1 LKPYRSLRFLILV
14 ALPVAGLFI
23 AGLTA
28 RGNLVEWLQNL
39 EGSGR
44 FEAVFF
50 RTVTLLGSPVS
61 VRRLPAEARNALNDL
76 VSKSPNDAE
85 LYRMRA
91 RADQAQLDFT
101 AEEADWQKYAQL
113 APDKVDA
120 QLQLADFYHRRLRP
134 LDEIKALAAA
144 AQTPSSPA
152 DELLPVNQQRAWQ
165 TFERIFEVIRLQ
177 ALPDT
182 LSIAQYNAWLARY
195 PEEAATY
202 SRFFDF
208 LIARKNFVEAERLI
222 GRYAKAFP
230 RDKVFPIEARATL
243 AYKRGSTDE
252 ALALYDRSFQPLWP
266 PELVQD
272 YFNLLKETHSL
283 REFLSRARA
292 AVTAN
297 PSDVTAAARLF
308 YYYQQQGNLGEAQRA
323 LVEYRLR
330 MEKTNTVWKGD
341 QLWTLS
347 RLFDGIHAY
356 NDAARGY
363 YALYSLPGAEPAL
376 QEKALAGIANLLLTA
391 PEQPLEFGSNSIS
404 FLRDIGSMDP
414 YPGFLNGILS
424 LLLNSQSPAFQYSQ
438 AEGTAVA
445 YFHRARAADLIALFD
460 KRFPKSGERSELHA
474 KLLDTYAVY
483 GVDDAILRAGRQ
495 FLDSFPKAPQRVHV
509 AMLMANSFAR
519 NNMVKEELALYDQL
533 LGELAARADHVP
545 LGEGARADTSL
556 AQQPPPTEQP
566 GSEEA
571 APEEASEAT
580 TEPPAVPGG
589 VSGAGQRVGRPIRH
603 PAFQAR
609 VREARRQAG
618 GARSPEYSQVLERY
632 ISRLVALRRPLAVL
646 ELFRREMD
654 HNPNDPGLY
663 ERLATFLEQNRM
675 DERIEAVYKKA
686 LQQFPDRSWYQ
697 KLARWYLRRHERQQF
712 EELSR
717 QVIQT
722 FSGTELEEYFRSV
735 VSRGP
740 VIPQMYVQLNL
751 YAHERFP
758 HNLTFVRNLLEAY
771 RSKPTYNPQAWV
783 ALIGQEWFYGDDLR
797 SAFFLYLSSSGRL
810 DPELQTVRATNL
822 QAGAGRWNELAQA
835 NPAAAQFIAE
845 AEIWRSH
852 FEAAAPVSKAIAET
866 YPSDA
871 ELGERAS
878 SVFRSLAPFNPQY
891 TDIAA
896 GIEETLS
903 KASPG
908 DRDLLIRIGDIY
920 ADREMFAKA
929 RPYWNRVP
937 ELEPGNSD
945 GYLESATVFWDYFL
959 FPDTLR
965 VINDARKKFSNPA
978 LFAYEAGAV
987 YEGQR
992 DYGRAVGEY
1001 LKGALASAENS
1012 PARDRL
1018 LRLVKRSSL
1027 RGAIEQATEK
1037 AASSANPDWNAVSLR
1052 IAVLEALNRRAEL
1065 ESFLT
1070 HLAQDTS
1077 SLELLA
1083 QIQPLA
1089 DRYGFDN
1096 VRILT
1101 LERQIGLMTDPVEK
1115 LQLRLQL
1122 ARFYESK
1129 NQMEQARALMES
1141 LYSENPLL
1149 LGVVRST
1156 VDFYWRNKIWDPA
1169 IDTLLKAA
1177 KSAYPTLGEQLSFE
1191 AAGKATEV
1199 KEYARA
1205 RELLTPLLQNQ
1216 PYNAEYLAALA
1227 DTYAREGDDKSLR
1240 DFYLA
1245 KIQAFRDANLPAEE
1259 RTARIAALRRGLIP
1273 ALARLKDF
1281 AAAVDQYIEILNKFP
1296 EDEGLAQEAAA
1307 FAERNGRRKQ
1317 LLEYYTKATADS
1329 PKDFRWPMVLAR
1341 IETYFEDYSAAIA
1354 SYVRARTVRPDRT
1367 DLLTAQANLE
1377 ERLMRFDDA
1386 RKSYSRL
1393 YELAYENPAWMEK
1406 VAELEA
1412 RQGHTDAAVAA
1423 LKKALVEGRP
1433 EKPELY
1439 FAAADRLAGWNML
1452 EQARQFAERGVT
1464 LAGKDL
1470 LIQPAGTNG
1479 LLTYV
1484 TVLTR
1489 LRDYS
1494 TAYARLREAAKAAR
1508 DQQVQP
1514 NLNPFLSALG
1524 GVVKEYYTPEEN
1536 SAFADFL
1543 LKQKEGMEATD
1554 FNETLIPLAQ
1564 YAGLTDLEARWRY
1577 EVMMASSGS
1586 PQAQIMETRLG
1597 ELQKQR
1603 MRFNEY
1609 GAQLE
1614 AYGKA
1619 LPHKLDYILQ
1629 EAADSYG
1636 SVGNTAAELR
1646 ALQEAFDRQGLDA
1659 QHLRR
1664 YLELVSRASPE
1675 QLVTIA
1681 GGAHADPVRDAAATS
1696 ALATGKVDL
1705 ALRAIAARGGGL
1717 PPVWTRA
1724 YTGLVGL
1731 YYSDA
1736 LPVVNS
1742 AYQQALDTRTIGDR
1756 VAKPANRDEMMAGNV
1771 WFYYGSRY
1779 GEYLSIT
1786 HLGNP
1791 EDYLPAMLEGTPA
1804 SSDAYFTLA
1813 DYYRDAGQLDAAL
1826 EDFAHTLELNSKR
1839 GDAHDRRAQILW
1851 QQGQHEEAVKEW
1863 SLALVAFRAQE
1874 DSRTV
1879 PPTFWTDLRATLE
1892 NIGERQLL
1900 PQLRDDAERVVRAYV
1915 RRNGSYRAAPI
1926 LRGALAAGDPAHGA
1940 DWLVDLS
1947 RAAQSPIDFLS
1958 ELVSA
1963 RWFPESQKEPV
1974 YRKIL
1979 ALAQDQVTKTFGA
1992 EHSSALA
1999 TLHDWQLRWINF
2011 LLDNGRA
2018 ADAQNAFN
2026 NLPEDFRDP
2035 HQPGIAS
2042 IMVRLAAQS
2051 NKLEELLQQFQ
2062 KAPEKAPALDVLRN
2076 AALGLEEKDPG
2087 NTRRLL
2093 EYVYTRQ
2100 IDERD
2105 FAPANF
2111 LGLAEVRLQ
2120 QGDLAQAVALLHR
2133 MNRVAGQP
2141 FENLAAGGEL
2151 LVKMGHPA
2159 EATEFYGMR
2168 VKAVPWDADARL
2180 KLAQTEA
2187 AAKTQ
2192 RNDAIQLLT
2201 SVASSA
2207 NASYARRA
2215 SAAES
2220 LAALKVPAPS
2230 LASAEL
2236 EWLIRGGPVAG
2247 AESPGFFYARLRAA
2261 REAADAA
2268 TKIRLLLDAIALRPE
2283 DFSQGSAA
2291 SPAAIANPGGVSPR
2305 ILLFQAAAANQN
2317 ELAVAA
2323 ITPLMTPS
2331 IMESPPAESPESE
2344 ATAEE
2349 FEQPGFGS
2357 TMWWE
2362 SFLAG
2367 QDLNVSQKSLIASQL
2382 ASAFQKL
2389 ERLVEAARLWKV
2401 ASMLATDDSL
2411 RSQATHELK
2420 HVQAQLK
2427 LEQADRERQ
2436 PVISDH
2442 LEQRGLVRPRLLS
2455 RGGPPAVAGVASG
2468 AAQREASPLP
2478 LGGEGGPPPAFSSA
2492 GAGRVRG
2499 SRALFA
2505 GAGGGA
2511 GQ

>member
-1 LKPYRSLRFLILV
+1 LKSYRSLRSRILL
-14 ALPVAGLFI
+14 ALLVAGLFL

-39 EGSGR
+39 EGSSR

-50 RTVTLLGSPVS
+50 RTVTLVGGPVS
-61 VRRLPAEARNALNDL
+61 VRRLPGETRNALNDL

-85 LYRMRA
+85 LYQMRA
-91 RADQAQLDFT
+91 RADESQLDST
-101 AEEADWQKYAQL
+101 AAEADWQRYAQL
-113 APDKVDA
+113 APDKVDG

-134 LDEIKALAAA
+134 LDEIKALATA
-144 AQTPSSPA
+144 AQAPSSPA
-152 DELLPVNQQRAWQ
+152 DKLRPSNQQRAWQ

-177 ALPDT
+177 TLPDA
-182 LSIAQYNAWLARY
+182 LSIEQYNAWLARY
-195 PEEAATY
+195 PKEAATY

-222 GRYAKAFP
+222 RRYEKEFP
-230 RDKVFPIEARATL
+230 RDNVFPIEARATL
-243 AYKRGSTDE
+243 AYKRGSTEE
-252 ALALYDRSFQPLWP
+252 ALALYDRSFQALWP

-272 YFNLLKETHSL
+272 YFNLLKETHRL

-297 PSDVTAAARLF
+297 PSDVSGAARLF

-330 MEKTNTVWKGD
+330 MEKTNTSWKGD

-347 RLFDGIHAY
+347 RLLDGIHAY

-363 YALYSLPGAEPAL
+363 YGLYSLPGAEPAL

-391 PEQPLEFGSNSIS
+391 PEQPIEFGSNSIS
-404 FLRDIGSMDP
+404 FLRNIGNMDP

-424 LLLNSQSPAFQYSQ
+424 LLLNSQAPAFQYSQ

-483 GVDDAILRAGRQ
+483 GVDEAIARGGRQ

-509 AMLMANSFAR
+509 AMLMADSFAR
-519 NNMVKEELALYDQL
+519 KNMVKEELALYDQL
-533 LGELAARADHVP
+533 LNELAARADHVP
-545 LGEGARADTSL
+545 LGEGAREDTSRVQRL
-556 AQQPPPTEQP
+556 PPGEQP
-566 GSEEA
+566 ESEEA
-571 APEEASEAT
+571 GPEEASEAT
-580 TEPPAVPGG
+580 TESPAAVRGLYR
-589 VSGAGQRVGRPIRH
+589 AGQRVGRPMRR
-603 PAFQAR
+603 PPFQAR
-609 VREARRQAG
+609 VRAAQRQAG
-618 GARSPEYSQVLERY
+618 EARSPEYSQVLERY
-632 ISRLVALRRPLAVL
+632 ISRLVALERPLAVL

-675 DERIEAVYKKA
+675 DDRIEAVYKKA

-697 KLARWYLRRHERQQF
+697 KLARWYLRRHEQQQF
-712 EELSR
+712 EELTR

-735 VSRGP
+735 MWSGP
-740 VIPQMYVQLNL
+740 VVPQMYMQLNL

-758 HNLTFVRNLLEAY
+758 HNLTFVRNLLEAF
-771 RSKPTYNPQAWV
+771 RSKPTYNRQAWD
-783 ALIGQEWFYGDDLR
+783 ALIRQNWLYDDTLR
-797 SAFFLYLSSSGRL
+797 SAFFLYLSSSGRI
-810 DPELQTVRATNL
+810 DAELQAVRASNP
-822 QAGAGRWNELAQA
+822 QAGAGKWSELTQA

-852 FEAAAPVSKAIAET
+852 FEAAAPVIKAIAEA
-866 YPSDA
+866 YPADF
-871 ELGERAS
+871 EMGRRAS

-937 ELEPGNSD
+937 GLEPGNPD
-945 GYLESATVFWDYFL
+945 AFLESATVFWDYFL
-959 FPDTLR
+959 FGDTLR

-992 DYGRAVGEY
+992 DFPRAVGEY
-1001 LKGALASAENS
+1001 LKGALASAEDS
-1012 PARDRL
+1012 AARARL
-1018 LRLVKRSSL
+1018 LRLVKRPSL

-1037 AASSANPDWNAVSLR
+1037 AASGASPDWNTVSLR
-1052 IAVLEALNRRAEL
+1052 IAVLEALNRRADL

-1070 HLAQDTS
+1070 RLAQGTS

-1083 QIQPLA
+1083 QIQPVA
-1089 DRYGFDN
+1089 DRNGFDN
-1096 VRILT
+1096 LRILT
-1101 LERQIGLMTDPVEK
+1101 LERQIALMTDPVEE

-1129 NQMEQARALMES
+1129 GQVEQARALMES
-1141 LYSENPLL
+1141 LYNENPLL

-1169 IDTLLKAA
+1169 IETLRKAA
-1177 KSAYPTLGEQLSFE
+1177 KSAYPALGEQFSFE
-1191 AAGKATEV
+1191 AAGKATEA

-1205 RELLTPLLQNQ
+1205 RELLTPLLENQ
-1216 PYNAEYLAALA
+1216 PYNGEYLAALA

-1245 KIQAFRDANLPAEE
+1245 KIQAFRDANLPADEK
-1259 RTARIAALRRGLIP
+1259 TARIAALRRGLIP

-1281 AAAVDQYIEILNKFP
+1281 AGGVDQYIEILNKYP

-1307 FAERNGRRKQ
+1307 FAERNDRRKQ

-1367 DLLTAQANLE
+1367 DLLTAQSGLE

-1386 RKSYSRL
+1386 LKSYSRL

-1423 LKKALVEGRP
+1423 LKKALVGGRP
-1433 EKPELY
+1433 EKPGLY

-1452 EQARQFAERGVT
+1452 EQARQFAERGVGF
-1464 LAGKDL
+1464 AGKDL
-1470 LIQPAGTNG
+1470 LIRPEDADGVLN
-1479 LLTYV
+1479 YV

-1489 LRDYS
+1489 LHDYS
-1494 TAYARLREAAKAAR
+1494 TAYARLREAANVAR
-1508 DQQVQP
+1508 GQKVQP
-1514 NLNPFLSALG
+1514 NLIPYLSAMG
-1524 GVVKEYYTPEEN
+1524 GVVKEYYTPEED
-1536 SAFADFL
+1536 SAFANFL
-1543 LKQKEGMEATD
+1543 LKQKEGMEASD

-1564 YAGLTDLEARWRY
+1564 YAGLTDLEARWRH
-1577 EVMMASSGS
+1577 EVMMAIPGS

-1603 MRFNEY
+1603 MRFDEY

-1614 AYGKA
+1614 AYWNVFPQGPGK
-1619 LPHKLDYILQ
+1619 DSILQ
-1629 EAADSYG
+1629 RAADSYR
-1636 SVGNTAAELR
+1636 SVGNSAAELR
-1646 ALQEAFDRQGLDA
+1646 VLQKAFDGRGLYGEP
-1659 QHLRR
+1659 LRR

-1681 GGAHADPVRDAAATS
+1681 GGAHADSVRDAAATS

-1705 ALRAIAARGGGL
+1705 ALRAIAARGSRL
-1717 PPVWTRA
+1717 PPVWARA

-1736 LPVVNS
+1736 SPVVNS

-1756 VAKPANRDEMMAGNV
+1756 VTKPANRDEMLAGDV

-1786 HLGNP
+1786 HQGNP

-1804 SSDAYFTLA
+1804 SSDAYLTLA
-1813 DYYRDAGQLDAAL
+1813 DYYRDAGQLGNAL
-1826 EDFAHTLELNSKR
+1826 EDFTHTLELDSKR
-1839 GDAHDRRAQILW
+1839 ADAHDRRAQILW
-1851 QQGQHEEAVKEW
+1851 QQGKQDSAVKEW
-1863 SLALVAFRAQE
+1863 SLALATSRAQE
-1874 DSRTV
+1874 DSRQV

-1892 NIGERQLL
+1892 NIGARKLL
-1900 PQLRDDAERVVRAYV
+1900 PQLREDADRVVRTYV
-1915 RRNGSYRAAPI
+1915 RRNGSYRAGPV
-1926 LRGALAAGDPAHGA
+1926 LRGALAAAGDPAQGA

-1947 RAAQSPIDFLS
+1947 RVAQSPLEFLS
-1958 ELVSA
+1958 GLVSA
-1963 RWFPESQKEPV
+1963 RWFPEGQKELV
-1974 YRKIL
+1974 YQKIL
-1979 ALAQDQVTKTFGA
+1979 TLAQDQVTKTFGA
-1992 EHSSALA
+1992 EHSTALE
-1999 TLHDWQLRWINF
+1999 TLHDWQLRWIDF
-2011 LLDNGRA
+2011 LLDNRRA
-2018 ADAQNAFN
+2018 ADAQKAFN
-2026 NLPEDFRDP
+2026 NLAEDFRDP

-2051 NKLEELLQQFQ
+2051 NKLEELLEQFQ
-2062 KAPEKAPALDVLRN
+2062 QAPEKAPALDALRN
-2076 AALGLEEKDPG
+2076 AAVSLEEKDPA
-2087 NTRRLL
+2087 NARRLL

-2100 IDERD
+2100 IDEHD

-2120 QGDLAQAVALLHR
+2120 QGDLAQAVALLRR
-2133 MNRVAGQP
+2133 MNRVAGEP
-2141 FENLAAGGEL
+2141 FENLVAAGDL
-2151 LVKMGHPA
+2151 LVKMAHPP
-2159 EATEFYGMR
+2159 EATEFYALR
-2168 VKAVPWDADARL
+2168 VKAVPWDTDARL
-2180 KLAQTEA
+2180 KLAQAEA
-2187 AAKTQ
+2187 AANTQ
-2192 RNDAIQLLT
+2192 RNDAIRLLT
-2201 SVASSA
+2201 SVASSPS
-2207 NASYARRA
+2207 ASYARRA

-2220 LAALKVPAPS
+2220 LAALKAPAPS
-2230 LASAEL
+2230 PGSAEL
-2236 EWLIRGGPVAG
+2236 EWLIRGGPAAA

-2268 TKIRLLLDAIALRPE
+2268 TQIRLLLEAIALRPE
-2283 DFSQGSAA
+2283 GFSQRFGASPPAA
-2291 SPAAIANPGGVSPR
+2291 SNPKNVSPR
-2305 ILLFQAAAANQN
+2305 ILLFRAAAAANQN
-2317 ELAVAA
+2317 ELAVSAL
-2323 ITPLMTPS
+2323 TPLVDQS
-2331 IMESPPAESPESE
+2331 IMASPPPESPGSE
-2344 ATAEE
+2344 AAGEE
-2349 FEQPGFGS
+2349 MEQAGS
-2357 TMWWE
+2357 REYLWK

-2367 QDLNVSQKSLIASQL
+2367 QALSASQKSVIAAQM
-2382 ASAFQKL
+2382 AGAFQKL
-2389 ERLVEAARLWKV
+2389 ARLREAAQLLEV
-2401 ASMLATDDSL
+2401 AIFLATDDSL
-2411 RSQATHELK
+2411 RSQATHELE
-2420 HVQAQLK
+2420 QMRAQIK

-2436 PVISDH
+2436 PVVTDH
-2442 LEQRGLVRPRLLS
+2442 LEQRGLVRPRPVPLKGES
-2455 RGGPPAVAGVASG
+2455 
-2468 AAQREASPLP
+2468 SPLP
-2478 LGGEGGPPPAFSSA
+2478 FRGEGGPPPAFSTA
-2492 GAGRVRG
+2492 RQPTGPVRG
-2499 SRALFA
+2499 SRAWFA
-2505 GAGGGA
+2505 ARVGGGA